1 MTPKV
6 SIILPTFNRL
16 QYLRTAVDSVFAQT
30 LQEWELIIADD
41 GSDGET
47 AGYLAELAESPRV
60 QVLSLVHSGNP
71 AAVRNAALR
80 VARGEYVAFLD
91 SDDAWLPAKL
101 EVQLAAHASCDARR
115 WSYTALARIDDG
127 GKPMRD
133 GLGLSWVP
141 YEGAIFEQL
150 LTLAAAVATPSVIVD
165 RRFLEEIGGFDE
177 GQQFFEDYDLWLRL
191 SLLSDVTVINEPLV
205 LVRNHREHYSADRI
219 RVYESRF
226 KLLDKM
232 SRHAKTPRLRAVLKW
247 EREKNAASLALVSA
261 IAGRRIGALTML
273 WRSRGCVWHQRGWW
287 HKSCTTLAYALAPL
301 WLREA
306 VRRHRRGRLAR
317 AAGTPDPG
325 RPADMHV
332 E

>member
-1 MTPKV
+1 MTPRV

-16 QYLRTAVDSVFAQT
+16 RYLRQAVDSVFAQT
-30 LQEWELIIADD
+30 FQEWELIIADD

-47 AGYLAELAESPRV
+47 AGYLAEAAEFPRV
-60 QVLSLVHSGNP
+60 RVLSFAHSGNP
-71 AAVRNAALR
+71 GAVRNAALR

-91 SDDAWLPAKL
+91 SDDVWMPAKL
-101 EVQLAAHASCDARR
+101 EVQLAAHASCAARR
-115 WSYTALARIDDG
+115 WSYTALRRIDAD

-133 GLGLSWVP
+133 GLGLNWVP

-150 LTLAAAVATPSVIVD
+150 LTLAAAVAMPSVIAD
-165 RRFLEEIGGFDE
+165 RRLLEEAGGFDE
-177 GQQFFEDYDLWLRL
+177 EQQFFEDYDLWLRL

-205 LVRNHREHYSADRI
+205 LVRNHREHYSVDRI
-219 RVYESRF
+219 RVYEARF

-232 SRHAKTPRLRAVLKW
+232 SRHTDTARLRALLKL
-247 EREKNAASLALVSA
+247 ERAKNAAALALVSA
-261 IAGRRIGALTML
+261 AAGRRMHALAML
-273 WRSRGCVWHQRGWW
+273 WGSRECAWQHRDWW
-287 HKSCTTLAYALAPL
+287 RKARATLAYALAPL

-317 AAGTPDPG
+317 EPETPD
-325 RPADMHV
+325 RSRQVDVHV